1 MSVKGIGE
9 VIDKY
14 VHLIRTESFA
24 KYEKDFTRRIQ
35 EGLIK
40 GFNQGFNE
48 LDLVR
53 EIVNSV
59 NRMSKSF
66 DKFKITTRGIFIHG
80 SRSRVEFEYYGK
92 RVRRELGDLIFILS
106 IIYNGKKYFEKLTIS
121 QAKKGDSRLRWNLSN
136 KEQVYLLSRFPP
148 FRGVKGSIIPSR
160 DFNLPNHSGCLGSFN
175 LLFEPGDFI
184 FISAQRLESIV
195 ANRKSVSINALCRS
209 WKILDIYPL
218 YSPYL
223 YYYEKDIRFLYFLLH
238 LTKNLIPPF
247 VGVLGYSHYSPNVYD
262 FSDKYLRGYIGELIY
277 SKVRIYNKPALEFL
291 LRLFYV
297 MKEKARREKI
307 NELEEFVREFLAYPY
322 ANYKRGVEDVVKP
335 DSNGG
340 GIGIIYTLINLGER
354 ME

>member
-1 MSVKGIGE
+1 MSVKEARKAI
-9 VIDKY
+9 VRY
-14 VHLIRTESFA
+14 VHLIQTESFA

-53 EIVNSV
+53 EIANSV

-106 IIYNGKKYFEKLTIS
+106 IIYNRKKYFEKLTIS

-136 KEQVYLLSRFPP
+136 REQVYLLSRFPQ

-160 DFNLPNHSGCLGSFN
+160 DFNLPNYSGCLGSFN

-184 FISAQRLESIV
+184 FISAQRLENIV
-195 ANRKSVSINALCRS
+195 ANK
-209 WKILDIYPL
+209 KI
-218 YSPYL
+218 S
-223 YYYEKDIRFLYFLLH
+223 
-238 LTKNLIPPF
+238 
-247 VGVLGYSHYSPNVYD
+247 
-262 FSDKYLRGYIGELIY
+262 
-277 SKVRIYNKPALEFL
+277 
-291 LRLFYV
+291 
-297 MKEKARREKI
+297 
-307 NELEEFVREFLAYPY
+307 
-322 ANYKRGVEDVVKP
+322 
-335 DSNGG
+335 
-340 GIGIIYTLINLGER
+340 
-354 ME
+354 